1 MKNQIQKGTIAR
13 QRERWAYLFI
23 SVPVVFYVLVRFMP
37 TLYAFYLS
45 FTDWDIISA
54 EAHWIGLT
62 NYKRLFSDKIFYK
75 TLSNTFYYVII
86 GLPISILF
94 GFILAYNIDKLKIGN
109 SIFKTVYFMPYITSM
124 VAVAWVWRWLFQP
137 APIGVFNNIL
147 ITMGIP
153 MQEFLNSTTQSKNC
167 ILAATVWSGVGFQM
181 IIFLAGMKGI
191 SKQYYEA
198 AKIDGAS
205 SFNELVYITLPLLKN
220 SFIFL
225 LITGTIRFLRI
236 FTQVVNMT
244 RQASGGP
251 LNSSKPLVMYIY
263 DNAFRSFDMGYASS
277 LTVILFIIILLI
289 TLIQMRITR
298 DEK

>member
-62 NYKRLFSDKIFYK
+62 NYKRLFTDDLFYK
-75 TLSNTFYYVII
+75 TLGNTFYYVII
-86 GLPISILF
+86 GLPISIIF
-94 GFILAYNIDKLKIGN
+94 GFILAYNIDKLKVGN
-109 SIFKTVYFMPYITSM
+109 SLFKTVYFMPYITSM

-137 APIGVFNNIL
+137 APIGIFNNIL
-147 ITMGIP
+147 ISMGIP

-198 AKIDGAS
+198 AKIDGATT
-205 SFNELVYITLPLLKN
+205 FNELVYITLPLLRN

-244 RQASGGP
+244 RQAAGGP

-277 LTVILFIIILLI
+277 LTVILFLIILLI

>member
-147 ITMGIP
+147 ITIGIP

>member
-1 MKNQIQKGTIAR
+1 MKNKIPKGTLAR
-13 QRERWAYLFI
+13 NKEKWAYLFI
-23 SVPVVFYVLVRFMP
+23 SVPVVFYICVRFMP

-54 EAHWIGLT
+54 KANWIGFD
-62 NYKRLFSDKIFYK
+62 NYKKLFSDDLFYK
-75 TLSNTFYYVII
+75 TLSNTLYYVLY
-86 GLPISILF
+86 GLPLSLLF
-94 GFILAYNIDKLKIGN
+94 GFILAYNIDKTKIGN
-109 SIFKTVYFMPYITSM
+109 GLFKTVYFMPYITSL

-137 APIGVFNNIL
+137 APIGILNNIL
-147 ITMGIP
+147 IMLGFP
-153 MQEFLNSTTQSKNC
+153 MQEFLNSVSQSKGC
-167 ILAATVWSGVGFQM
+167 ILAATIWSGVGFQM
-181 IIFLAGMKGI
+181 IIFMAGMKGI

-205 SFNELVYITLPLLKN
+205 SFDELKYITIPLLRN

-244 RQASGGP
+244 RNSSGGP
-251 LNSSKPLVMYIY
+251 LNSSKPLVLYIY
-263 DNAFRSFDMGYASS
+263 DTAFRSFDMGYASA
-277 LTVILFIIILLI
+277 LTVILFLIILMI
-289 TLIQMRITR
+289 TMIQMRVTR